1 MADSVKLEQYIQIL
15 KSGDK
20 HRLTTQVDLGCNFYV
35 TAKMYVRRKALYLDL
50 LSTPPFRSHT
60 WRMDDDSS
68 ETARSPAAAAVT
80 FSSLPGSPFP
90 RLHRA
95 NVQVD

>member
-1 MADSVKLEQYIQIL
+1 MAESAKLEQYIQIL

-35 TAKMYVRRKALYLDL
+35 MAKMYVRRKALYLDF
-50 LSTPPFRSHT
+50 LSTPPFRSRT
-60 WRMDDDSS
+60 WRMDHDIS

-90 RLHRA
+90 RLQGA
-95 NVQVD
+95 NVQAD